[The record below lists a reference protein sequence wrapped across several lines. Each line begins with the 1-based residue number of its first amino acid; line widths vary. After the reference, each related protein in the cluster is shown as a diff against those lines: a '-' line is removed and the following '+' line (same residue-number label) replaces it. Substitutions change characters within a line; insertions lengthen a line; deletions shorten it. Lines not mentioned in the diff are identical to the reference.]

1 MMHDLFKSLITQ
13 AMHAPSV
20 HNVQPAR
27 WHIEPDAIVLV
38 EDLSR
43 RLNVGDPSSNDANI
57 SLGAAA
63 EGLKIAAAMQQMVLL
78 EDTVN
83 LPKMPEPF
91 RSVVRYRLTSGGSI
105 DPLGDMVQKR
115 ASWRA
120 PFAPVSHEDR
130 VMAAQLAAD
139 DVVAVSEPSDLK
151 ALAKMYDAASYGFM
165 HKREFRAELL
175 SWMRLKRHHPNWSRD
190 GLNAD
195 AMALNRLEAIGAGW
209 VLGAAFG
216 ALDRIGLAAPM
227 LAEGSKITAAAGVII
242 FHRPLSESAFDSG
255 RHFYRLWLKIE
266 AAGFGA
272 AVLAALADD
281 HVTAKKIMS
290 MHNIKST
297 QRVVSAFRI
306 GRRTAIAA
314 PARARLTLSDV
325 LV

>member
-1 MMHDLFKSLITQ
+1 MHDLFKSLITH

-38 EDLSR
+38 EDVSR
-43 RLNVGDPSSNDANI
+43 RLSVGDPSGNDANI

-63 EGLKIAAAMQQMVLL
+63 EGLKIAAAMQHMVVL
-78 EDTVN
+78 EDTIN
-83 LPKMPEPF
+83 LPQMPGPF

-105 DPLGDMVQKR
+105 DPLGDMVHKR
-115 ASWRA
+115 ASWRG
-120 PFAPVSHEDR
+120 PFATVSHEDR
-130 VMAAQLAAD
+130 AKAAQLAAD
-139 DVVAVSEPSDLK
+139 DAVAVTELSDLK
-151 ALAKMYDAASYGFM
+151 TLAKMYDAASYGFM
-165 HKREFRAELL
+165 HMREFRAELL
-175 SWMRLKRHHPNWSRD
+175 SWMRLKRHHPNWARD

-209 VLGAAFG
+209 VLGPAFG
-216 ALDRIGLAAPM
+216 ALDKIGLASPM
-227 LAEGSKITAAAGVII
+227 LAEGGKITAAAGVII
-242 FHRPLSESAFDSG
+242 FHRPVAESAFDCG
-255 RHFYRLWLKIE
+255 RYFYRLWLKIE

-281 HVTAKKIMS
+281 DQTAKKIMS
-290 MHNIKST
+290 MHGIQST

-314 PARARLTLSDV
+314 PARARLSLSDV